1 MPRNSK
7 SSLKSAYAESF
18 ERSKLRIHNYRLRR
32 PHRSFRL
39 TRRRDYRR
47 SLKLPGYFA
56 FTFEVNRTLKKF
68 RKPFIR
74 LAVTFALATA
84 LLAGIASQETY
95 TSLTNTL
102 RETGSEIFQGNFSE
116 LQQAGVVVAAI
127 ATTGLNAASGEAQQ
141 ITAVLISLMVW
152 LSTVWLLRNL
162 LAGHKV
168 RMRDAIYNAGAP
180 IIPTI
185 LLGLVLLVQ
194 LIPAALAV
202 VAYSAASVSGLLQ
215 GGVEAMLFWMA
226 AVLLAAI
233 SLYWITSTFFAMIIA
248 TLPGMYPMQALR
260 MAGDM
265 VTGRRVRVLVR
276 LLWMGLCV
284 AIGWVVI
291 LLPVILFDTWLKG
304 AVPQIQWLPIVP
316 LTLLIVSTLS
326 AIWISSYIYLLYRKV
341 MDDNAKPA

>member
-47 SLKLPGYFA
+47 SLKLPGYIA
-56 FTFEVNRTLKKF
+56 FTFEVNRTLKKY

-95 TSLTNTL
+95 TELTDTL
-102 RETGSEIFQGNFSE
+102 REAGTEVFQGNFGE
-116 LQQAGVVVAAI
+116 MQQAGILVFAI
-127 ATTGLNAASGEAQQ
+127 ATTGLNATPGEGQQ
-141 ITAVLISLMVW
+141 ITAVILTLMVW

-162 LAGHKV
+162 LAGHSV
-168 RMRDAIYNAGAP
+168 RMRDAIYSAGAP
-180 IIPTI
+180 IVQTALLALVALIQIIPVGI
-185 LLGLVLLVQ
+185 A
-194 LIPAALAV
+194 I
-202 VAYSAASVSGLLQ
+202 VAYSAASATGLLA
-215 GGVEAMLFWMA
+215 GGVETMLFWVVA
-226 AVLLAAI
+226 LLLGGL

-260 MAGDM
+260 TAGDM
-265 VTGRRVRVLVR
+265 VVGRRVRVLAR

-284 AIGWVVI
+284 AIGWVLI
-291 LLPVILFDTWLKG
+291 LLPIVLFDTWLKG
-304 AVPQIQWLPIVP
+304 VIPQIQWLPIVP
-316 LTLLIVSTLS
+316 VTLLIISTLS